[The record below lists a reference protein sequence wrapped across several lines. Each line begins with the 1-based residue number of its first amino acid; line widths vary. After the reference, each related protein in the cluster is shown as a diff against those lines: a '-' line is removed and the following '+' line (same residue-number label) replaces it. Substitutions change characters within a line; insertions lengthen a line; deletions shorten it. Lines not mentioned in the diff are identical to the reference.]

1 MGNFEEDSI
10 RPLICQYIA
19 SLPAQGKIVKGKRTA
34 FMQKGEIVNEFKR
47 KQETPKSTAYMMW
60 HNEDMPYTLENS
72 IRADMAGQIL
82 SMIYLK
88 KIREE
93 QSAAYSVGAQ
103 GSASISDNYH
113 NINIFAYCPM
123 NPEKKELAV
132 KIMNEEVKNMTK
144 TCDAD
149 MLKKVKEFM
158 LKSIDDES
166 KTNGYWVGV
175 IDTYR
180 KYNIDM
186 DTDYKKTVEAQTT
199 QSICDFMKEFLKP
212 GNHISVIMIPE

>member
-1 MGNFEEDSI
+1 
-10 RPLICQYIA
+10 
-19 SLPAQGKIVKGKRTA
+19 
-34 FMQKGEIVNEFKR
+34 
-47 KQETPKSTAYMMW
+47 
-60 HNEDMPYTLENS
+60 
-72 IRADMAGQIL
+72 
-82 SMIYLK
+82 
-88 KIREE
+88 
-93 QSAAYSVGAQ
+93 
-103 GSASISDNYH
+103 
-113 NINIFAYCPM
+113 
-123 NPEKKELAV
+123 
-132 KIMNEEVKNMTK
+132 MNEEVKNMTK